1 MISSVQNYR
10 GVPTLFIENKPVPG
24 FAYMTYR
31 TYNNRY
37 ADFAQLGCTLF
48 SMPVFFG
55 EQTINET
62 TQIPPMAKGIFDG
75 DTPDYALFD
84 ADVQKI
90 LDACPDAYIFPRV
103 NLSLP
108 KKWEQAHPDECCDF
122 AFAEHH
128 RACFSSDA
136 WAEETK
142 RLLELFI
149 DHVEASP
156 FREHIV
162 GYQLAG
168 GNTEEWFPF
177 DMRGSVGKRSR
188 EAFAAYCTEHG
199 LSGTEIDQ
207 KRFYSDMMAGRILE
221 FSAFAKEKTDRRL
234 VIGCFYGYTMECTAP
249 EHCHHAL
256 NLILHSD
263 DVDFLCSPVSYANLR
278 PVGMDHAN
286 MLPIDSVKLHGKLY
300 FVENDTRTHLSGAPN
315 ELPQYNTPIWFGS
328 APEQTCEIIRM
339 HFSRA
344 LTHGHAMWWFDMWG
358 GWYDDDR
365 YQSLLRRCREIAVE
379 SMEKDRVS
387 RAEIAVFIDEC
398 AYSRDGSVGH
408 LSYAIRRTLGM
419 IGAPYDIYLIDD
431 YDAVK
436 AHYKACIFIQPAP
449 TDVVTAAITDAA
461 DRALVLT
468 PTEMD
473 ISADTI
479 RDFCKLCGVHIWCG
493 TAVVYACGSY
503 LFLHAC
509 CDGTHVLHMPDGIVL
524 RDMFSGEVCGGSLTL
539 SHGEG
544 RLYAIESTEAG
555 RAQP

>member
-1 MISSVQNYR
+1 MTSSVKNHR
-10 GVPTLFIENKPVPG
+10 GVPTLFIENKPIVG

-62 TQIPPMAKGIFDG
+62 TQIPPMAKGIFDE

-108 KKWEQAHPDECCDF
+108 KKWEIAYPEECCDF
-122 AFAEHH
+122 AYGEHP

-142 RLLELFI
+142 RLLGLFI
-149 DHVEASP
+149 DHIEASP
-156 FREHIV
+156 FREHIF

-177 DMRGSVGKRSR
+177 DMRGSVGMRSR

-199 LSGTEIDQ
+199 LVGSGADQ
-207 KRFYSDMMAGRILE
+207 KRFYSEMMAGRILE
-221 FSAFAKEKTDRRL
+221 FSAFAKEKTERRL
-234 VIGCFYGYTMECTAP
+234 VIGCFYGYTMECPAP
-249 EHCHHAL
+249 EQCHHAL
-256 NLILHSD
+256 NMILHSD
-263 DVDFLCSPVSYANLR
+263 NVDFICSPVSYANLR
-278 PVGMDHAN
+278 PIGMDHAN

-300 FVENDTRTHLSGAPN
+300 FAENDTRTHLSRAPN
-315 ELPQYNTPIWFGS
+315 ALPAYNGPIWFGP
-328 APEQTCEIIRM
+328 APEQTCEIIKM

-365 YQSLLRRCREIAVE
+365 YRSLLRRCREIAVE
-379 SMEKDRVS
+379 SMEKNRVS
-387 RAEIAVFIDEC
+387 RAEIAVFVDEG
-398 AYSRDGSVGH
+398 AYSRDGCVGH
-408 LSYAIRRTLGM
+408 LSYAIRKTLGM
-419 IGAPYDIYLIDD
+419 LGAPYDIYLIDD
-431 YDAVK
+431 YHAVK
-436 AHYKACIFIQPAP
+436 TRYKAYIFIQPAP
-449 TDVVTAAITDAA
+449 TEAVTAAIADAR
-461 DRALVLT
+461 DRALVIT
-468 PTEMD
+468 PAEID
-473 ISADTI
+473 ISADAI
-479 RDFCKLCGVHIWCG
+479 RDFCKRHGAHIWCDS
-493 TAVVYACGSY
+493 AVVYACGSY

-509 CDGTHVLHMPDGIVL
+509 REGTHGVNIPEGVVL
-524 RDMFSGEVCGGSLTL
+524 RDMFSGDACDGNLTL
-539 SHGEG
+539 SLGES
-544 RLYAIESTEAG
+544 RLYAIEPTANGGEC
-555 RAQP
+555 